1 MAPADRPT
9 PSHADYLA
17 ELNARKAKGI
27 RSDDDPAVQRQH
39 DRGKMTARERID
51 VLFDK
56 GSFIET
62 DALVTHRMTA
72 PGFEENRPPGD
83 SVVTGYGTVD
93 GRTVFAYSQD
103 FTVFGGTVSEAAAEK
118 IVKVQDLSLKV
129 GAPIVALNDSGGA
142 RVQAG
147 ISGLKGYGD
156 IFLRNV
162 LASGVVPQIAV
173 MLGPTAGGAVYSP
186 AIMDFTY
193 MVEGVSFMG
202 ITGPDIVKTV
212 TGEEISME
220 ELGGARTHASVS
232 GVAHFSVKGGEQTL
246 NEVRSLLAFLP
257 SNNMED
263 PPWVDTGDDPNR
275 RCEGIE
281 DLVPADGMQPY
292 PVRRVI
298 EKIVDNGDFLEI
310 HALWAQNIVVG
321 FGRMAGR
328 AIGIVGNNPESL
340 AGSLDIDASRKA
352 ARFVRF
358 CDCFNIPL
366 VTLVDVTGYLPGTQQ
381 EHGAII
387 THGAKLLYAYAEA
400 TVPKIVVIL
409 RKAYGGAY
417 VAMSSKSLRADVN
430 LAWPGSE
437 IAVMGSAG
445 AIDLIYRR
453 RIAEADDPE
462 AERQRLL
469 QEYEGEFYNPYQA
482 ASLGFVDD
490 VIDPADTRRVI
501 VRSLEMLQDK
511 ADTTPPKK
519 HGNVPL

>member
-1 MAPADRPT
+1 
-9 PSHADYLA
+9 
-17 ELNARKAKGI
+17 
-27 RSDDDPAVQRQH
+27 
-39 DRGKMTARERID
+39 
-51 VLFDK
+51 
-56 GSFIET
+56 
-62 DALVTHRMTA
+62 
-72 PGFEENRPPGD
+72 
-83 SVVTGYGTVD
+83 
-93 GRTVFAYSQD
+93 
-103 FTVFGGTVSEAAAEK
+103 
-118 IVKVQDLSLKV
+118 
-129 GAPIVALNDSGGA
+129 
-142 RVQAG
+142 
-147 ISGLKGYGD
+147 
-156 IFLRNV
+156 
-162 LASGVVPQIAV
+162 
-173 MLGPTAGGAVYSP
+173 
-186 AIMDFTY
+186 
-193 MVEGVSFMG
+193 
-202 ITGPDIVKTV
+202 
-212 TGEEISME
+212 
-220 ELGGARTHASVS
+220 
-232 GVAHFSVKGGEQTL
+232 
-246 NEVRSLLAFLP
+246 
-257 SNNMED
+257 
-263 PPWVDTGDDPNR
+263 
-275 RCEGIE
+275 
-281 DLVPADGMQPY
+281 
-292 PVRRVI
+292 
-298 EKIVDNGDFLEI
+298 
-310 HALWAQNIVVG
+310 
-321 FGRMAGR
+321 MAGR

-400 TVPKIVVIL
+400 TVPKVVVIL
-409 RKAYGGAY
+409 RKAIGGAY

-437 IAVMGSAG
+437 IAVMGSEG

-469 QEYEGEFYNPYQA
+469 QEYEAEFYNPYQA